1 VDFGTFRT
9 LLAQRREL
17 RQSWERL
24 LRIEKTVSPLA
35 HPDALVH
42 LLDTTLDEVFW
53 DLAQHRPRRHPS
65 RAPAP
70 HCPCGRNPLLAYYA
84 AGRQALR
91 EALVGAQAVN
101 PELTVHTRDE
111 DLQVL
116 NEVFDHIAR
125 REIESFCAVC
135 QFRGPQ
141 HAVPAEPA
149 EHPGPAAEMAHAIR
163 SR

>member
-1 VDFGTFRT
+1 VDPGTLRT
-9 LLAQRREL
+9 LLARRPDL

-42 LLDTTLDEVFW
+42 LLDTTLDEIFR
-53 DLAQHRPRRHPS
+53 DLAHRSPRRHAS
-65 RAPAP
+65 RAQAP

-91 EALVGAQAVN
+91 EALVSAQT
-101 PELTVHTRDE
+101 ETSGLTGQARDE
-111 DLQVL
+111 DLRVL

-141 HAVPAEPA
+141 HAEPA
-149 EHPGPAAEMAHAIR
+149 DLAHRFAPPAPR
-163 SR
+163 LS